1 MRLDKYLAETA
12 QCTRSE
18 AKTLLQK
25 GKVTVNGTLCKKG
38 DTQLRETDVV
48 AVEGRPLA
56 YQKFVY
62 IMLNKPEGVVSA
74 STDKRD
80 TTVVDLLG
88 DAYPRRELFPAGRLD
103 KTSTGFVLLT
113 DDGGFAHDI
122 LAPKR
127 HVSKTYTVTL
137 DTPLTAEMKA
147 GFAAGVTLA
156 DGTALS
162 PAEVEALT
170 PDGLT
175 VRVLLKQGVYHQ
187 IKRMFGIYGAGVNAL
202 HRDAIGDAE
211 GNQYKVVSEIDGV
224 GTSAQMTP
232 VMGSDGSGLAH
243 EHWME
248 NLKLA
253 VALQDNILQS
263 YPTLMR
269 PILLRNSRYNQH
281 ATTGSLLVEVG
292 AAGNSPEEAALAGRL
307 FAQQMAEL
315 GIMDTT
321 GRVDVLAL
329 FGNNVRATVFSIA
342 YGFIP
347 FIYLP
352 ALSIGINSLLL
363 GLFAGVYVNNGISL
377 LAYFAGIVPHGIFE
391 LPALILALSSGI
403 YLCRKVTDYVRHN
416 EKGVMGPLMK
426 DLLRLFVMHIIP
438 LLVAAAMMEAYV
450 TPQLL
455 KLFL

>member
-48 AVEGRPLA
+48 AVEGRSLA

-162 PAEVEALT
+162 PAEVEALA

-187 IKRMFGIYGAGVNAL
+187 IKRMFGVYGAGVNAL
-202 HRDAIGDAE
+202 HRDAIG
-211 GNQYKVVSEIDGV
+211 
-224 GTSAQMTP
+224 
-232 VMGSDGSGLAH
+232 GLA
-243 EHWME
+243 
-248 NLKLA
+248 L
-253 VALQDNILQS
+253 D
-263 YPTLMR
+263 
-269 PILLRNSRYNQH
+269 
-281 ATTGSLLVEVG
+281 
-292 AAGNSPEEAALAGRL
+292 AALAPGQWREL
-307 FAQQMAEL
+307 SDAEVAE
-315 GIMDTT
+315 IT
-321 GRVDVLAL
+321 G
-329 FGNNVRATVFSIA
+329 
-342 YGFIP
+342 
-347 FIYLP
+347 
-352 ALSIGINSLLL
+352 
-363 GLFAGVYVNNGISL
+363 
-377 LAYFAGIVPHGIFE
+377 
-391 LPALILALSSGI
+391 
-403 YLCRKVTDYVRHN
+403 
-416 EKGVMGPLMK
+416 
-426 DLLRLFVMHIIP
+426 
-438 LLVAAAMMEAYV
+438 
-450 TPQLL
+450 
-455 KLFL
+455 

>member
-38 DTQLRETDVV
+38 DTQLQETDVV
-48 AVEGRPLA
+48 TVEGRPLA

-187 IKRMFGIYGAGVNAL
+187 IKRMFGVYGAGVNAL
-202 HRDAIGDAE
+202 HRDAIG
-211 GNQYKVVSEIDGV
+211 
-224 GTSAQMTP
+224 
-232 VMGSDGSGLAH
+232 GLA
-243 EHWME
+243 
-248 NLKLA
+248 L
-253 VALQDNILQS
+253 D
-263 YPTLMR
+263 
-269 PILLRNSRYNQH
+269 
-281 ATTGSLLVEVG
+281 
-292 AAGNSPEEAALAGRL
+292 AALAPGQWREL
-307 FAQQMAEL
+307 SDAEVAE
-315 GIMDTT
+315 IT
-321 GRVDVLAL
+321 G
-329 FGNNVRATVFSIA
+329 
-342 YGFIP
+342 
-347 FIYLP
+347 
-352 ALSIGINSLLL
+352 
-363 GLFAGVYVNNGISL
+363 
-377 LAYFAGIVPHGIFE
+377 
-391 LPALILALSSGI
+391 
-403 YLCRKVTDYVRHN
+403 
-416 EKGVMGPLMK
+416 
-426 DLLRLFVMHIIP
+426 
-438 LLVAAAMMEAYV
+438 
-450 TPQLL
+450 
-455 KLFL
+455 

>member
-38 DTQLRETDVV
+38 DTQLKETDVV
-48 AVEGRPLA
+48 AVEGKPLA

-147 GFAAGVTLA
+147 GFAEGVTLA

-187 IKRMFGIYGAGVNAL
+187 IKRMFGVYGAGVNAL
-202 HRDAIGDAE
+202 HRDAIGGLALDDTLAPGQWRELSDAE
-211 GNQYKVVSEIDGV
+211 
-224 GTSAQMTP
+224 
-232 VMGSDGSGLAH
+232 
-243 EHWME
+243 
-248 NLKLA
+248 
-253 VALQDNILQS
+253 VAKI
-263 YPTLMR
+263 
-269 PILLRNSRYNQH
+269 
-281 ATTGSLLVEVG
+281 TG
-292 AAGNSPEEAALAGRL
+292 
-307 FAQQMAEL
+307 
-315 GIMDTT
+315 
-321 GRVDVLAL
+321 
-329 FGNNVRATVFSIA
+329 
-342 YGFIP
+342 
-347 FIYLP
+347 
-352 ALSIGINSLLL
+352 
-363 GLFAGVYVNNGISL
+363 
-377 LAYFAGIVPHGIFE
+377 
-391 LPALILALSSGI
+391 
-403 YLCRKVTDYVRHN
+403 
-416 EKGVMGPLMK
+416 
-426 DLLRLFVMHIIP
+426 
-438 LLVAAAMMEAYV
+438 
-450 TPQLL
+450 
-455 KLFL
+455 